1 MPAASQI
8 AYLNDVKIVQYAAGE
23 DKQVPHEM
31 HVFFAGHGIE
41 DYAHRVAQA
50 AADEQGEL

>member
-8 AYLNDVKIVQYAAGE
+8 AYLNDIKIVQYAAGE